1 MLLQNPYMP
10 ANPDTEPR
18 TTPAPPA
25 GRAPVSRQEI
35 DQCLAALSH
44 DLKHPAISIH
54 GLLSII
60 QEDAGES
67 LDPATREFLI
77 TGHGIQLAASSASAE
92 AVLGANVA
100 ADPAAQLVP
109 AGRSKRRR

>member
-1 MLLQNPYMP
+1 MFENLLLLRYL
-10 ANPDTEPR
+10 ER
-18 TTPAPPA
+18 
-25 GRAPVSRQEI
+25 GG
-35 DQCLAALSH
+35 LSH
-44 DLKHPAISIH
+44 RLFAI
-54 GLLSII
+54 L
-60 QEDAGES
+60 EES
-67 LDPATREFLI
+67 ESELDPATREFLI